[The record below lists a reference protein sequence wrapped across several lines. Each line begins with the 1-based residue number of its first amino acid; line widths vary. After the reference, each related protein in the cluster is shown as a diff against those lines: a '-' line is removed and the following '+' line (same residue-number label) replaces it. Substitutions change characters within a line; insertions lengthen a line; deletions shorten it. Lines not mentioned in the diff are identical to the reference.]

1 MVYNFLMTYYRLLFY
16 FLLNLLTI
24 SVGFSE
30 ENQTNKIY
38 LRELSMISKFNPI
51 RAIIEKNIYD
61 VIFQTKKYDL
71 YLLDTNNKNSVFI
84 SNYER
89 LTVELFDQEVKVT
102 LSDKIVVIRRYEGIE
117 TPILDLRLALYE
129 LFFGKNHL
137 KLNKSKIMTDS
148 MKRMEKIKKIAERQK
163 LIKEQDQKTETTPK
177 VAESLQIKNPSPRDK
192 SKDSKQTPAQSIS
205 NEPKP
210 KNPKVFS
217 INQTKNQ
224 GVVPNEAKTAVDS
237 NPISQEEK
245 KKDES
250 KNQPVEIKPS
260 VFKAVGK
267 INPVKK
273 KTTPPIER
281 KFILS
286 TTAGFVNYTANYAEL
301 ATTVTNLNF
310 YAMAIIAQS
319 RLAEDNKGDFFD
331 HLDYEISLQLLQP
344 KTTDKFEAPRGKR
357 FFASA
362 MTPHYDKGF
371 AAGFFSSYENYQ
383 LVTLR
388 EINQGL
394 ELVDINFLFLGPEI
408 HFDFE
413 LKNYSFNLLGRYKY
427 GLMASSDF
435 EADYQ
440 GSAMV
445 FESNISTRKHWGLNI
460 KYEKAAMTSSRK
472 QGTGKASADLLQL
485 AISYKFN

>member
-1 MVYNFLMTYYRLLFY
+1 
-16 FLLNLLTI
+16 
-24 SVGFSE
+24 
-30 ENQTNKIY
+30 
-38 LRELSMISKFNPI
+38 MISKFNPI
-51 RAIIEKNIYD
+51 KAIVEKNIYD
-61 VIFQTKKYDL
+61 VIFETKKYDL
-71 YLLDTNNKNSVFI
+71 YLLDTNNKSSVFI

-102 LSDKIVVIRRYEGIE
+102 LSDKIVVVRRYEGIE

-137 KLNKSKIMTDS
+137 KLNKSKLMTDS
-148 MKRMEKIKKIAERQK
+148 LSRMKKIKKIAEKQG
-163 LIKEQDQKTETTPK
+163 LIQEQEKKDNEPK
-177 VAESLQIKNPSPRDK
+177 AVESLQIKNPSLNAK
-192 SKDSKQTPAQSIS
+192 SKDSVKKQKDTAS
-205 NEPKP
+205 E
-210 KNPKVFS
+210 KNKATTS
-217 INQTKNQ
+217 SAALQTKGNQ
-224 GVVPNEAKTAVDS
+224 EDS
-237 NPISQEEK
+237 NTTKKNDSSHVTSNQAEK
-245 KKDES
+245 KTEENKSQLNE
-250 KNQPVEIKPS
+250 VKPS
-260 VFKAVGK
+260 QVKPIAK
-267 INPVKK
+267 LNPTKK

-331 HLDYEISLQLLQP
+331 QLDYEISLQLLQP

>member
-1 MVYNFLMTYYRLLFY
+1 MRFNRPLFFLFIN
-16 FLLNLLTI
+16 LLNI
-24 SVGFSE
+24 SIGFSE
-30 ENQTNKIY
+30 EQLTHKIY
-38 LRELSMISKFNPI
+38 LRQLSTISKFDSI
-51 RAIIEKNIYD
+51 RTVVEKNIYD
-61 VIFQTKKYDL
+61 VIFQTKKYNL
-71 YLLDTNNKNSVFI
+71 YLLDTKNRNSVFI

-148 MKRMEKIKKIAERQK
+148 MKRMEKIKKIAEKQQ
-163 LIKEQDQKTETTPK
+163 LIKNQDQKTETPK
-177 VAESLQIKNPSPRDK
+177 VAESLQIKNPSPNVK
-192 SKDSKQTPAQSIS
+192 PKDSNQAQTNSAS
-205 NEPKP
+205 NEPKSTNS
-210 KNPKVFS
+210 KGVLKT
-217 INQTKNQ
+217 QTKNQ
-224 GVVPNEAKTAVDS
+224 DPGPNEAKTAAASDS
-237 NPISQEEK
+237 ISKEEK

-250 KNQPVEIKPS
+250 KNPPVEVKPS
-260 VFKAVGK
+260 VFKPLVK
-267 INPVKK
+267 LNPVKK
-273 KTTPPIER
+273 KTEPPVER

-331 HLDYEISLQLLQP
+331 QLDYELSLQLLQP
-344 KTTDKFEAPRGKR
+344 KTTDKFEAPRGKK
-357 FFASA
+357 FFGSV
-362 MTPHYDKGF
+362 MTPHYDKGLS
-371 AAGFFSSYENYQ
+371 AGFFSSYENYQ

-394 ELVDINFLFLGPEI
+394 ELVDVNILFLGPEI
-408 HFDFE
+408 HFDFD
-413 LKNYSFNLLGRYKY
+413 LKNYSFNFIGRYKY

-440 GSAMV
+440 ASAMV
-445 FESNISTRKHWGLNI
+445 FESNISTRKHWGLNL
-460 KYEKAAMTSSRK
+460 KYEKAAINSSRK
-472 QGTGKASADLLQL
+472 QGNGKASADLLQL
-485 AISYKFN
+485 AVSYKFN